1 VPSPLYES
9 PSAEDAPGGILGA
22 IAQLGLAAYMV
33 LLLTVAGSAILC
45 TGLAGYGVYVSTTF
59 GSPLTG
65 GSKLEAWRL
74 NELRRWGVLGE
85 EELPALYHDDSPTS
99 DGTAGCLVL
108 GEKLLRWDA
117 AKTTAEAVI
126 AGGSVSSFGDPAAPT
141 VVLRQGVTE
150 IQCPF
155 REDEGGDR
163 FLVQLTASAEAK

>member
-1 VPSPLYES
+1 MPSPLYEP

-45 TGLAGYGVYVSTTF
+45 TGLAGYGVYVTTTF

-74 NELRRWGVLGE
+74 NELRRWGVLGAD
-85 EELPALYHDDSPTS
+85 ELPALYHDDSPAM
-99 DGTAGCLVL
+99 DGSAGCLVT
-108 GEKLLRWDA
+108 GDALLRWDNG
-117 AKTTAEAVI
+117 KTTAEAII
-126 AGGSVSSFGDPAAPT
+126 AGGSVSSFGDPEAPT

-150 IQCPF
+150 IQCRF
-155 REDEGGDR
+155 NEDEGGDR
-163 FLVQLTASAEAK
+163 FLVQLQASAEAP